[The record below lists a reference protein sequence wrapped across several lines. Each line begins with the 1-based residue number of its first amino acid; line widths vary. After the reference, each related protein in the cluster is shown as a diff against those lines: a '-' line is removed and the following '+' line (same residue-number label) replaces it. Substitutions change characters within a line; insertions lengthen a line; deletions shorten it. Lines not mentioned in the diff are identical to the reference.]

1 VVPVGRVYL
10 ACRYLFNEYPLSVSA
25 FDHVPSLHT
34 MVLMLRDG
42 EDVRFFA
49 LMRIRGNGR
58 TDYTLSAWRAQ
69 GAVEIAADGG
79 EVPEAVANVIEQ
91 GIPIPRD
98 GLLFGWAYQ
107 EIVTALIMVYAS
119 YRPDSP
125 LPAWSVMPLLGTP
138 ESQWPPFSIER
149 YFGRW
154 FWKDYQAGNIVQFG
168 QPRGRLPAGHLP
180 GARLGLLRRGIRHQD
195 LGRAHPPSRYV
206 PGRGGLASGRSG
218 AIADEVARRGGQD
231 RPCVQIPG
239 ARIATGH
246 LTIQAMAASPCQAG
260 RRMPVDGHICRSTA
274 TTLPWIVA
282 LSPGIGR

>member
-125 LPAWSVMPLLGTP
+125 LPAWSVMPLVGTP

-154 FWKDYQAGNIVQFG
+154 FWKDYQAGNIVQFDG
-168 QPRGRLPAGHLP
+168 LIAANPGVVFWLGTCQAPGSDCCVVASDIKTSEGRI
-180 GARLGLLRRGIRHQD
+180 LRRGTYLDAAALRAGAAVPSLTKLLAAAGKTD
-195 LGRAHPPSRYV
+195 LAPRFQV
-206 PGRGGLASGRSG
+206 PA
-218 AIADEVARRGGQD
+218 
-231 RPCVQIPG
+231 
-239 ARIATGH
+239 
-246 LTIQAMAASPCQAG
+246 
-260 RRMPVDGHICRSTA
+260 
-274 TTLPWIVA
+274 
-282 LSPGIGR
+282 